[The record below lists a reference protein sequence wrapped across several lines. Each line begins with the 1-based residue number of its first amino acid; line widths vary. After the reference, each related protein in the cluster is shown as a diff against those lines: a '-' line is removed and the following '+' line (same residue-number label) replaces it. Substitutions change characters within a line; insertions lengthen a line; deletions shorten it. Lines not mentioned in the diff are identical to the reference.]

1 MCTGFVQGFGGLV
14 ACRLLL
20 GAVEAALFPGL
31 TIYLTTFYTKNEI
44 ALRIGY
50 LFVSAALAGA
60 CGGLLAFAIGFME
73 GLQGMNGW
81 RWILIIE

>member
-1 MCTGFVQGFGGLV
+1 M
-14 ACRLLL
+14 
-20 GAVEAALFPGL
+20 
-31 TIYLTTFYTKNEI
+31 FYTKKEI

-60 CGGLLAFAIGFME
+60 CGGLLAFAIGFMD
-73 GLQGMNGW
+73 GIRGMSGW